1 MQRLQI
7 LKEHMRATSNHIFRP
22 AVLEPFETPEHS
34 AVFDQWFSRCHRLLH
49 FTACRVLGGPD
60 GADLAVR
67 NCWLTASSDP
77 PRFDREGAF
86 RSWLLR
92 ILIDEASA
100 IRQGCLPGRVNYQ
113 HADLSSSHNPLHV
126 KQSDRQNGYTL

>member
-1 MQRLQI
+1 
-7 LKEHMRATSNHIFRP
+7 MRATSNHIFRP

-49 FTACRVLGGPD
+49 FTACRVLGGQD

-77 PRFDREGAF
+77 PRFDCEGAF

-113 HADLSSSHNPLHV
+113 HADLSPSHNPLHV